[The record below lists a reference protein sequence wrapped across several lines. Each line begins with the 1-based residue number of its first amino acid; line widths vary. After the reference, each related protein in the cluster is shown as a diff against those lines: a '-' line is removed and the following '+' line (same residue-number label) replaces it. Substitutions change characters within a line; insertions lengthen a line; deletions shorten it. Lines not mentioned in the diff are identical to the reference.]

1 MGKMK
6 DLAIDEA
13 NRRRGRNNNNRGK
26 AYERAVAKTL
36 GGIRTG
42 MFGGKDDVQHALL
55 AVQAKNGKAYPER
68 IDRWLRCIPTKDG
81 QIQALVIGDA
91 PGAGNRR
98 REIIVMDLTDFI
110 ATFISEEEQD
120 DTE

>member
-6 DLAIDEA
+6 DLAIDLA
-13 NRRRGRNNNNRGK
+13 NSRRGKNNLRRGK
-26 AYERAVAKTL
+26 SYERSVAKAL
-36 GGIRTG
+36 GGVRTG

-68 IDRWLRCIPTKDG
+68 LDRWLRCIPTKDG